1 MQFCWALLGQLELQV
16 IILCRFIISNLF
28 YIVIWYTNIYWWIFQ
43 NYRVNKVGLECG
55 GRVDTKHNASSSSV
69 NMSPSESSSLQSF
82 VSGCLWLWAN
92 LLEAKCLYLGQ
103 LRIRSHVVSA
113 TLAHM
118 LPQNF
123 LTTPPHCISLSTM
136 TQQNGWIKMS
146 SQESRWCCDKRQMSL
161 HNTVLSCYLN

>member
-123 LTTPPHCISLSTM
+123 LTIPPPTVSVCQQWLSRMDGLKCPAKSQGDAVIKDRCLCIILYFHA
-136 TQQNGWIKMS
+136 I
-146 SQESRWCCDKRQMSL
+146 
-161 HNTVLSCYLN
+161 